1 MSASK
6 SLKRLYRVWD
16 SVAHI
21 ESEASNQIPNRVKKA
36 LANDLNTSDALASM
50 HDIAREIRAEKSNE
64 KLSSLKSELEVGGE
78 LLGLFQGINDEAEA
92 VEYNRELVE
101 LIELKIKQRENAR
114 RNRDFETADNIRDEL
129 LREGISLKDGTNG
142 TEWFKDEP

>member
-1 MSASK
+1 
-6 SLKRLYRVWD
+6 
-16 SVAHI
+16 
-21 ESEASNQIPNRVKKA
+21 
-36 LANDLNTSDALASM
+36 M
-50 HDIAREIRAEKSNE
+50 HDIAREIRAEKSSE

-78 LLGLFQGINDEAEA
+78 LQRLFQWINEEAEV
-92 VEYNRELVE
+92 VEENRELVE